1 MCAECEGT
9 ETGRAWPGYVRVG
22 ANLCAEAT
30 MGCWLS
36 YTSAAAVS
44 MACAALAVQLLLSVA
59 AAAAGRVSR
68 SVVPLPRVQGEQP
81 GRIQERAEQGANALD
96 ASLLTV
102 QDDPK
107 QNVSSH
113 ARAEKAVFRSRL
125 P

>member
-1 MCAECEGT
+1 MCAECKGT

-22 ANLCAEAT
+22 ANLCAEAI

-44 MACAALAVQLLLSVA
+44 MACAALAAQLLLS
-59 AAAAGRVSR
+59 
-68 SVVPLPRVQGEQP
+68 VPLPRVQGEQP
-81 GRIQERAEQGANALD
+81 GRIQERAKQGADALD
-96 ASLLTV
+96 TSLLTV